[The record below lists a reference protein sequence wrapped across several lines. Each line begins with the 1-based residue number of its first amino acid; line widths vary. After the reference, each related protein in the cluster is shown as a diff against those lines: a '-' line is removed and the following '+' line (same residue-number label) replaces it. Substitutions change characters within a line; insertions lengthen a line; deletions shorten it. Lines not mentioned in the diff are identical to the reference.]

1 MPSALA
7 AHWTLDPAVRFLNHG
22 SFGAA
27 PRAVLDEQ
35 TRWRARIEREP
46 VAFLGREIG
55 ARLDEARDALAEFLR
70 ASSADLV
77 FVPNAT
83 TGVNSVLRS
92 LELGSGDELL
102 TTSHAYN
109 ACRNALEFAAQARG
123 ASVRV
128 APLPFP
134 IDGPGVV
141 LERVLAAVTPRT
153 KLCLIDHVTSP
164 TGLVLPVA
172 ELAKDL
178 RARGVLSLVDGAH
191 APGMLDLDVPAV
203 GADFYTGNLHKWVCA
218 PKGAAFLWARPEHQ
232 AWLRPTVISHGANA
246 PAGERSR
253 FHLEFDWPGTDD
265 PSAYLSVPAALH
277 TLGEL
282 LPGGWPAL
290 RAHNRALACAAR
302 ALLCEQLDLAAPA
315 PEAML
320 GSLAT
325 LILSDVPSPPTTS
338 PFEVP
343 PLQRALF
350 ERHGIEIPV
359 WRFGAPPVTLIRLSA
374 QAYNDIEDYRA
385 LGDALARELDLAR
398 A

>member
-1 MPSALA
+1 MASPLA

-55 ARLDEARDALAEFLR
+55 ERLDEARDALAAFLG
-70 ASSADLV
+70 AASADLV

-92 LELGSGDELL
+92 LELAPGDELL

-109 ACRNALEFAAQARG
+109 ACRNALEFVARARG

-134 IDGPGVV
+134 IDGPEVV
-141 LERVLAAVTPRT
+141 VEQVLAACTPRT
-153 KLCLIDHVTSP
+153 RLCLIDHVTSP
-164 TGLVLPVA
+164 TGLVLPVQ
-172 ELAKDL
+172 ELAREL

-203 GADFYTGNLHKWVCA
+203 GADLYTGNLHKWVCA

-265 PSAYLSVPAALH
+265 PSAYLSVPCALA
-277 TLGEL
+277 TLGAL
-282 LPGGWPAL
+282 LPGGWTAL
-290 RAHNRALACAAR
+290 RERNHELACTAR
-302 ALLCEQLDLAAPA
+302 ALLCERLDLAPPA
-315 PEAML
+315 PESML

-325 LILSDVPSPPTTS
+325 LIVPGAPPPPTSS
-338 PFEVP
+338 PFEVA

-359 WRFGAPPVTLIRLSA
+359 WRFGAPPLALIRLSA
-374 QAYNDIEDYRA
+374 QAYNDVGDYRA
-385 LGDALARELDLAR
+385 LGEALALELGR
-398 A
+398 

>member
-1 MPSALA
+1 MPSPLA
-7 AHWTLDPAVRFLNHG
+7 AHWTLDPAIRFLNHG

-35 TRWRARIEREP
+35 SRWRARMEREP

-55 ARLDEARDALAEFLR
+55 ERLDEARDALAAFLG

-92 LELGSGDELL
+92 LELAPGDELL

-109 ACRNALEFAAQARG
+109 ACRNALEFVARARG

-128 APLPFP
+128 ATVPFP
-134 IDGPGVV
+134 IDGPEVV
-141 LERVLAAVTPRT
+141 LESVLAQVTPRT
-153 KLCLIDHVTSP
+153 RLCLLDHVTSP

-172 ELAKDL
+172 ELAREL

-191 APGMLDLDVPAV
+191 APGMLELDVPAV
-203 GADFYTGNLHKWVCA
+203 GADLYTGNLHKWVCA
-218 PKGAAFLWARPEHQ
+218 PKGAAFLWARPELH

-265 PSAYLSVPAALH
+265 PSAYLSVPCALR
-277 TLGEL
+277 TLGGL

-290 RAHNRALACAAR
+290 RERNHALACTAR
-302 ALLCEQLDLAAPA
+302 ALLCERLDLAPPA
-315 PEAML
+315 PESML

-325 LILSDVPSPPTTS
+325 LILPGAPPPTTS
-338 PFEVP
+338 SPFEVA

-359 WRFGAPPVTLIRLSA
+359 WRFGAPPQTLVRLSA
-374 QAYNDIEDYRA
+374 QAYNDVDDYRA
-385 LGDALARELDLAR
+385 LGEALASELPLAR
-398 A
+398 G

>member
-1 MPSALA
+1 MASPLA
-7 AHWTLDPAVRFLNHG
+7 AHWTLDPGVRFLNHG

-55 ARLDEARDALAEFLR
+55 ERLDEARDALAAFLR

-83 TGVNSVLRS
+83 TGVSSVLRS
-92 LELGSGDELL
+92 LELAPGDELL

-109 ACRNALEFAAQARG
+109 ACRNALEFVAAAHG

-128 APLPFP
+128 AALPFP
-134 IDGPGVV
+134 VDGPEAVV
-141 LERVLAAVTPRT
+141 EQVLAAVTPRT
-153 KLCLIDHVTSP
+153 RLCLLDHVTSP

-172 ELAKDL
+172 ELAREL

-191 APGMLDLDVPAV
+191 APGMLDLDLPAV
-203 GADFYTGNLHKWVCA
+203 GADLYAGNLHKWVCA

-232 AWLRPTVISHGANA
+232 AWLRPVVISHGANA
-246 PAGERSR
+246 PAGARSR

-265 PSAYLSVPAALH
+265 PSAYLSVPCALR
-277 TLGEL
+277 TLGAL

-290 RAHNRALACAAR
+290 REHNRELARTAR
-302 ALLCEQLDLAAPA
+302 ALLCDRLDLAPPA
-315 PEAML
+315 PESML

-325 LILSDVPSPPTTS
+325 LILPGAPPPTTS
-338 PFEVP
+338 SPFEVA

-350 ERHGIEIPV
+350 ERHGIEVPV
-359 WRFGAPPVTLIRLSA
+359 WRFGAPPLALIRLSA
-374 QAYNDIEDYRA
+374 QAYNDVDDYRA
-385 LGDALARELDLAR
+385 LGEALAQELGR
-398 A
+398 